1 MITSLLRVDDK
12 LAARLPAAQHLSSK
26 IEMTACIACGQSSR
40 DSEVIAGKPGPCVH
54 MAISRAIGSARNPM
68 LAQVCI
74 EKNGLA
80 EARKFGIT
88 GTALT
93 ALR

>member
-1 MITSLLRVDDK
+1 
-12 LAARLPAAQHLSSK
+12 
-26 IEMTACIACGQSSR
+26 
-40 DSEVIAGKPGPCVH
+40 
-54 MAISRAIGSARNPM
+54 M